1 MMSHCECRSFVI
13 IDREAGHCTEIDR
26 QSLVMIDREARHCTE
41 IDNDMFGLH
50 DLANII
56 N

>member
-1 MMSHCECRSFVI
+1 MSPVI
-13 IDREAGHCTEIDR
+13 IYREAGPCTEIDR
-26 QSLVMIDREARHCTE
+26 QSLVMIAREAGHCTE

-50 DLANII
+50 DLANVI